1 MKNERFTE
9 VYKRYNRLIIKI
21 AYDSLK
27 DGFAAEEICQQVF
40 VSFYENMEKISEEH
54 MKGWLIVAAKN
65 ALIDYVRKQK
75 SRSGKVFWLYGVE
88 ESLTT
93 EDNAEHVV
101 ERVMQ
106 SQLSFQ
112 ILQDLRKKNQEWY
125 EIVMAICV
133 YGRRLGDAAK
143 HLQMTP
149 QVLSAK
155 LYRAK
160 KYIRDK
166 YQREY
171 HQN

>member
-1 MKNERFTE
+1 
-9 VYKRYNRLIIKI
+9 
-21 AYDSLK
+21 
-27 DGFAAEEICQQVF
+27 
-40 VSFYENMEKISEEH
+40 

-133 YGRRLGDAAK
+133 YGMRLGDAAK

>member
-75 SRSGKVFWLYGVE
+75 WKS
-88 ESLTT
+88 
-93 EDNAEHVV
+93 
-101 ERVMQ
+101 
-106 SQLSFQ
+106 
-112 ILQDLRKKNQEWY
+112 ILAVW
-125 EIVMAICV
+125 
-133 YGRRLGDAAK
+133 
-143 HLQMTP
+143 
-149 QVLSAK
+149 S
-155 LYRAK
+155 
-160 KYIRDK
+160 
-166 YQREY
+166 
-171 HQN
+171 